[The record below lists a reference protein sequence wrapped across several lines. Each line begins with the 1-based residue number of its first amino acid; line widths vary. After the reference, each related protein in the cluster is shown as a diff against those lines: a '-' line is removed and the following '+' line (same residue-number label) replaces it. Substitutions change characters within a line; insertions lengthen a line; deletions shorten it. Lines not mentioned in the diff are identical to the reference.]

1 MLKIELLDWQAA
13 QREAKRIRFK
23 VFVEEQ
29 GVPRELEMDEN
40 DAQSLHA
47 LAYADG
53 RAIGTGRLLPDGHI
67 GRMAVLKEWRG
78 RPRRL
83 SPGRF
88 GCHIY
93 DPDRLST
100 ILTKFSRQRCAAG
113 ASRTVASNHPRSGSM
128 HGCQRGNASG
138 GRVDASV

>member
-53 RAIGTGRLLPDGHI
+53 LVPLIVPITLINHYVARFDTGSVRDQIYLHPHP
-67 GRMAVLKEWRG
+67 KELMLR
-78 RPRRL
+78 
-83 SPGRF
+83 
-88 GCHIY
+88 
-93 DPDRLST
+93 
-100 ILTKFSRQRCAAG
+100 
-113 ASRTVASNHPRSGSM
+113 NH
-128 HGCQRGNASG
+128 
-138 GRVDASV
+138 V